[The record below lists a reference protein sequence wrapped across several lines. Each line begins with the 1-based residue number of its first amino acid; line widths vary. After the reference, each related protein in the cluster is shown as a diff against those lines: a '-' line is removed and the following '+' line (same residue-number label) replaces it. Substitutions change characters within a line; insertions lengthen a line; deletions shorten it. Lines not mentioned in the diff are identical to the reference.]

1 MNKPLILASTSPFR
15 KALLEKL
22 CLPFETCSP
31 NIDETP
37 FSDES
42 AAQLV
47 VRLAEQKAMAC
58 AANWQ
63 TGLIIGSDQ
72 VAVVDGLIVGKPLT
86 TENAIAQLQ
95 SVSGK
100 TVTFYTGI
108 ALYDIA
114 TQQMNSR
121 YEPFVVHFRELTLEQ
136 ITYYIKQEQPL
147 YCAGSFKCEG
157 LGISLFTQLE
167 GRDPNTL
174 IGLPLITL
182 VEMLSS
188 FGVDVLAESSAKN
201 E

>member
-37 FSDES
+37 FADEN
-42 AAQLV
+42 APQLV

-58 AANWQ
+58 AADWQ

-114 TQQMNSR
+114 TQQMVSR

-182 VEMLSS
+182 VEMLSN
-188 FGVDVLAESSAKN
+188 FGVDVLAE
-201 E
+201 

>member
-58 AANWQ
+58 AADWQ

-182 VEMLSS
+182 VEMLSN

>member
-37 FSDES
+37 LSDES

-58 AANWQ
+58 AADWQ

-182 VEMLSS
+182 VEMLSN

>member
-37 FSDES
+37 FADEN
-42 AAQLV
+42 APQLV

-58 AANWQ
+58 AADWQ

-86 TENAIAQLQ
+86 TDNAIAQLQ

-114 TQQMNSR
+114 TQQMVSR

-157 LGISLFTQLE
+157 LGISLFTRLE

-182 VEMLSS
+182 VEMLSN
-188 FGVDVLAESSAKN
+188 FGVDVLAE
-201 E
+201 

>member
-58 AANWQ
+58 AADWQ

-72 VAVVDGLIVGKPLT
+72 VAVVDGLIVGKPIT

>member
-37 FSDES
+37 FADEN
-42 AAQLV
+42 APQLV

-58 AANWQ
+58 AADWQ

-114 TQQMNSR
+114 TQQMVSR

-157 LGISLFTQLE
+157 LGISLFTRLE

-182 VEMLSS
+182 VEMLSN
-188 FGVDVLAESSAKN
+188 FGVDVLAE
-201 E
+201 

>member
-58 AANWQ
+58 AADWQ

-121 YEPFVVHFRELTLEQ
+121 YEPFMVHFRELTLEQ

>member
-58 AANWQ
+58 AADWQ

>member
-37 FSDES
+37 FADEN
-42 AAQLV
+42 APQLV

-58 AANWQ
+58 AADWQ

-86 TENAIAQLQ
+86 TDNAIAQLQ

-114 TQQMNSR
+114 TQQMVSR

-188 FGVDVLAESSAKN
+188 FGVDVLAE
-201 E
+201 